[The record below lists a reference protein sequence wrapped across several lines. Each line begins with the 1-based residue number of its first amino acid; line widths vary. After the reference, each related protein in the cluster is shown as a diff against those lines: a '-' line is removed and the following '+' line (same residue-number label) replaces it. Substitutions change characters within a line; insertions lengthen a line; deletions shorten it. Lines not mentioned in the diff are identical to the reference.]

1 MQRNPNCDI
10 FYERKKIPMGLSPK
24 NSSKKDWITPKAIN
38 LALSETEGKTL
49 IDLPEGTYATKNGGS
64 TPGGS

>member
-1 MQRNPNCDI
+1 
-10 FYERKKIPMGLSPK
+10 MGLSPK

-49 IDLPEGTYATKNGGS
+49 IDLPEGVYNTKNGGAL
-64 TPGGS
+64 PGGS